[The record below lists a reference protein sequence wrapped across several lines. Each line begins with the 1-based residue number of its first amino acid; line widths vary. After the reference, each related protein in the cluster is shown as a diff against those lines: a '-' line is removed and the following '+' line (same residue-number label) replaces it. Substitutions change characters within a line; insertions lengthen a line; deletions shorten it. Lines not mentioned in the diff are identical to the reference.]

1 MDVSCSYI
9 IGMGVLIPILTLLG
23 VFSDNFNLVM
33 IGITIYVLF
42 MVIGMLVIFKK
53 SKTTHTCPVCQNT
66 IGKTGTTISW

>member
-9 IGMGVLIPILTLLG
+9 IGMGMLIPILTLLG

-33 IGITIYVLF
+33 IGIPIYVLF
-42 MVIGMLVIFKK
+42 MVIGVLVIFTK